1 VTKGIVGR
9 WAGVWFGSVAML
21 SLLSSAVAQQSA
33 RATVGAAAITLA
45 AAATPQPATTAPPIV
60 STPPAATTAS
70 SPASTPQAA
79 TATPPVSPPRYTFTW
94 QLGQPDAP
102 APRGGTTRGPAVTL
116 DNEPTKEWT
125 ALQSPGLSPF
135 ERDRRAILAMAG
147 DYRVTFDFLEVETF
161 SPQTPRDKPYQSW
174 GTERVYVDSDS
185 GKSISL
191 VHILNMRIVQ
201 EDGSISEPLVT
212 KHWRQTW
219 QYEPTEIVEYQG
231 RDRWERRK
239 LPKAAS
245 SAEWSQTVYQ
255 VDESPRYA
263 SVGRWSHSSSFSTW
277 ISGDTWRP
285 LPRREWSVRKDY
297 QVLLGTNRH
306 TITATGWVQEENN
319 LKAVLTP
326 DRLIDPTHPYRAREY
341 GVARYSRV
349 RGADIAAADEYYQRT
364 RVFWDGVLSTWTQLF
379 SAHPEITLR
388 APVDQAGLFHKLFE
402 YADQLAMGERPGIS
416 ADEVIR
422 QSLLDM
428 GAPVPAQVHHSVAQ
442 ASVP

>member
-1 VTKGIVGR
+1 
-9 WAGVWFGSVAML
+9 ML
-21 SLLSSAVAQQSA
+21 GTLS
-33 RATVGAAAITLA
+33 TAAAQESTPA
-45 AAATPQPATTAPPIV
+45 PAAATLM
-60 STPPAATTAS
+60 PPAAATTTPPTA
-70 SPASTPQAA
+70 PFTPQAA
-79 TATPPVSPPRYTFTW
+79 SPARYTFTW

-116 DNEPTKEWT
+116 DSEPSKAWS
-125 ALQSPGLSPF
+125 ALQEPGLSPY

-147 DYRVTFDFLEVETF
+147 DYRVTFDFLEVDTF
-161 SPQTPRDKPYQSW
+161 PPQTPRDKPYQSW
-174 GTERVYVDSDS
+174 GTERVYVDADS

-201 EDGSISEPLVT
+201 DDGSISEPMIT

-219 QYEPTEIVEYQG
+219 QYQPTEIVEYKG
-231 RDRWERRK
+231 RDRWERRE
-239 LPKAAS
+239 LAP
-245 SAEWSQTVYQ
+245 AENTGRWSQTVYQ

-263 SVGRWSHSSSFSTW
+263 GVGRWSHSSSFSTW

-319 LKAVLTP
+319 LKTVLTP
-326 DRLIDPTHPYRAREY
+326 ERALDPARPYLAREY
-341 GVARYSRV
+341 GVARYSRL
-349 RGADIAAADEYYQRT
+349 RGAEVAAADEYYQRT
-364 RVFWDGVLSTWTQLF
+364 RAFWDGVLSTWTQLF
-379 SAHPEITLR
+379 VAHPQITLR

-402 YADQLAMGERPGIS
+402 YADHLAAGERPRIP

-422 QSLLDM
+422 ESLLDM
-428 GAPVPAQVHHSVAQ
+428 GAPVPVQARHSVAS
-442 ASVP
+442 ASSP